1 MHGIKSREILQRCV
15 ILLELFIK
23 RKNVGIL
30 RIFRSGESLF
40 SLFVVETCKMIFF
53 QQIKLSPLL
62 YKIPLISWKH

>member
-53 QQIKLSPLL
+53 QQIKLSPFL